1 MFFAT
6 FHIGKERFT
15 LYCGRILN
23 PSSSR
28 RGHLMILP
36 HKGPQASQIS
46 ILPQQIFILPHPIFS
61 NFFSKYLSLKFF
73 CWKSFECRIR
83 WAVTGPYGLHSCQ
96 LGKTS
101 PQFSGLLRLL
111 APWRTT
117 VPNAYVVETRA
128 TLTNFDHH
136 RR

>member
-6 FHIGKERFT
+6 LHIGKERFT

-36 HKGPQASQIS
+36 HKGRQASQIS
-46 ILPQQIFILPHPIFS
+46 ILPHSIFS
-61 NFFSKYLSLKFF
+61 IFFSKYLSLKFF

-83 WAVTGPYGLHSCQ
+83 WAGTGPYGLHSCQ

-117 VPNAYVVETRA
+117 LPNADVVETRP